1 MSGVQQK
8 EAVHLMVPEKGDG
21 EEEDEEWGREK
32 KMGRRKKKRKKKP
45 RL

>member
-21 EEEDEEWGREK
+21 EEDEEWGREK